1 MASVTTRAHCEQ
13 DKVSGGGGGGEESSK
28 LIGTILIIDIFYS
41 SSVFKF
47 QLQNSFIVFSF

>member
-41 SSVFKF
+41 SSVLKF